1 MALLAPAAAL
11 LVRWYLI
18 PVVGDRALYITFCPG
33 IMIAAYLGG
42 FWPGLL
48 ATLLCAS
55 AASFFLLEPRG
66 SFHSA
71 EDAIALMIFVLVGAF
86 ISGLCESL
94 HRARRRIV
102 AAERQRSEDAR
113 RETEERFRQLAE
125 NIRDIFWI
133 RDARDDRIIYVSPG
147 FEAVWG
153 RTHQAVFEQ
162 PRSWLEAIH
171 PDDRNKTIEHM
182 EQQKHGVF
190 TDGEFRVVRPD
201 GSVGWIRSRGFPIK
215 HQNGEISR
223 ISGLL
228 EDITER
234 KRAEEALRESEERFR
249 FLVQNSSDIVSLLDA
264 DGTVLYQ
271 SPSIERILG
280 YRPED
285 RIGRNVF
292 HDPIVHPGDSDAKRA
307 FFASILARPRAI
319 HAAGFRLR
327 HADGSWRDIEAIG
340 QSFQDDS
347 AAAVRIVANYRDVT
361 ERKRL
366 EAELRQVHNRLN
378 LAIRGT
384 NIGIWEIETTDGVL
398 ENGLLHANNLW
409 EQLGYPPI
417 EPQLG
422 YPKRMALIH
431 PDDLEHAERVWTS
444 YVSGESKSYQ
454 NELRMR
460 RGDGSYLWLLDRAP
474 ALPDAPGK
482 PTRIIGSTVDITDLK
497 RAEEEL
503 RLARDAAESANR
515 AKDEF
520 LANVSHEIR
529 TPMNAILGMTEL
541 VLDTPLTEDQRQS
554 LKTVKSAA
562 DNLLGIIN
570 DLLDFSKIEAGKL
583 ELDPADF
590 SLRAASG

>member
-1 MALLAPAAAL
+1 M
-11 LVRWYLI
+11 
-18 PVVGDRALYITFCPG
+18 VGDRALYITFCPG

-102 AAERQRSEDAR
+102 AAERQRSEEAR

-125 NIRDIFWI
+125 NTREIFWI

-147 FEAVWG
+147 FEAIWG
-153 RTHQAVFEQ
+153 RTHQAFEQ
-162 PRSWLEAIH
+162 LGSWLETIH
-171 PDDRNKTIEHM
+171 PDDRDKTIERV

-190 TDGEFRVVRPD
+190 TDAEFRVVRPN
-201 GSVGWIRSRGFPIK
+201 GSVRWIRSRAFPIK
-215 HQNGEISR
+215 DRNGEISR

-347 AAAVRIVANYRDVT
+347 AAAARIVANYRDVT

-366 EAELRQVHNRLN
+366 EAALR
-378 LAIRGT
+378 
-384 NIGIWEIETTDGVL
+384 
-398 ENGLLHANNLW
+398 
-409 EQLGYPPI
+409 
-417 EPQLG
+417 
-422 YPKRMALIH
+422 
-431 PDDLEHAERVWTS
+431 
-444 YVSGESKSYQ
+444 ESD
-454 NELRMR
+454 ERMR
-460 RGDGSYLWLLDRAP
+460 QLVSLMPAAIYTCDAEGADHLLQPARRRAVGPGASARRG
-474 ALPDAPGK
+474 
-482 PTRIIGSTVDITDLK
+482 
-497 RAEEEL
+497 
-503 RLARDAAESANR
+503 
-515 AKDEF
+515 
-520 LANVSHEIR
+520 
-529 TPMNAILGMTEL
+529 
-541 VLDTPLTEDQRQS
+541 
-554 LKTVKSAA
+554 
-562 DNLLGIIN
+562 
-570 DLLDFSKIEAGKL
+570 
-583 ELDPADF
+583 
-590 SLRAASG
+590 